1 MEDMEEWMSQNTD
14 HSQIT
19 LRVRRRAEIAAD
31 ALLLELE
38 SMSGEALPEWEPG
51 AHLDLRLPS
60 GLTRQ
65 YSLCGAREDRS
76 MYVVV
81 VLHEPHGRGG
91 SVEMHRE
98 VGVGTALGS
107 SKPRNHFRLVDA
119 SEYVLI
125 AGGIGITPIKAMVD
139 EVRAR
144 GARWHLYYGG
154 RSREHMAFADDLVEL
169 GGDNVSIVPQDV
181 DGLLDVPA
189 IIGTVSPEATVY
201 CCGPASLLSAVVTA
215 CAEAGVSERLHFER
229 FVAPT
234 DGAGSA
240 TDPDTAFE
248 VELRST
254 GVTLRVPAD
263 KSLLEVVQE
272 VRPDIP
278 FSCTEGYCGS
288 CESVVLDGE
297 PDHRGTL
304 MTPEEHDEEGTMLI
318 CVGRSKSA
326 RLVLDL

>member
-1 MEDMEEWMSQNTD
+1 MSQNTNQT
-14 HSQIT
+14 HIT
-19 LRVRRRAEIAAD
+19 LRVRRRAEIAVN

-38 SMSGEALPEWEPG
+38 SASGEVLPEWPPG
-51 AHLDLRLPS
+51 AHLDIHLPS

-76 MYVVV
+76 TYVVV
-81 VLHEPHGRGG
+81 VLREPHGRGG
-91 SVEMHRE
+91 SEEIYRE
-98 VGVGTALGS
+98 FRVGTEFIS
-107 SKPRNHFRLVDA
+107 SKPRDHFRLVDA

-139 EVRAR
+139 ELRAR
-144 GARWHLYYGG
+144 GARWRLHYGG
-154 RSREHMAFADDLVEL
+154 RSREHMAFVDELVDL

-189 IIGTVSPEATVY
+189 IIGNLSPEAAIY
-201 CCGPASLLSAVVTA
+201 CCGPAPLLDAVLTA
-215 CAEAGVSERLHFER
+215 CAEAGASERLHFER
-229 FVAPT
+229 FVPPT
-234 DGAGSA
+234 DGAGFV
-240 TDPDTAFE
+240 TDGDTAFE
-248 VELRST
+248 VELRSS
-254 GVTLRVPAD
+254 GVTLQVPAD
-263 KSLLEVVQE
+263 KTLLEVVQS
-272 VRPDIP
+272 VIPDMP

-297 PDHRGTL
+297 PDHRGSL

-318 CVGRSKSA
+318 CVGRSKSH

>member
-1 MEDMEEWMSQNTD
+1 MSQNTD
-14 HSQIT
+14 QSHIT
-19 LRVRRRAEIAAD
+19 LRVGRRAEIAVN

-38 SMSGEALPEWEPG
+38 SASGEVLPEWPPG
-51 AHLDLRLPS
+51 AHLDIHLPS

-76 MYVVV
+76 TYVVV
-81 VLHEPHGRGG
+81 VLREPHGRGG
-91 SVEMHRE
+91 SEEIYRE
-98 VGVGTALGS
+98 LGVGTEFIS
-107 SKPRNHFRLVDA
+107 STPRDHFRLVDA

-139 EVRAR
+139 ELRAR
-144 GARWHLYYGG
+144 GARWRLHYGG
-154 RSREHMAFADDLVEL
+154 RSREHMAFVDELVDL

-181 DGLLDVPA
+181 DGLLDVGA
-189 IIGTVSPEATVY
+189 IIGNLSPEAAIY
-201 CCGPASLLSAVVTA
+201 CCGPAPLLDAVLTA
-215 CAEAGVSERLHFER
+215 CAEAGASERLHFER

-234 DGAGSA
+234 DGTGFV
-240 TDPDTAFE
+240 TDGDTAFE
-248 VELRST
+248 VELRSS
-254 GVTLRVPAD
+254 GVTLQVPAD
-263 KSLLEVVQE
+263 KTLLEVVQS
-272 VRPDIP
+272 VLPDVP

-297 PDHRGTL
+297 PDHRGSL

-318 CVGRSKSA
+318 CVGRSKSH

>member
-1 MEDMEEWMSQNTD
+1 MMSQNTD
-14 HSQIT
+14 QSHIT
-19 LRVRRRAEIAAD
+19 LRVGRRAEIAVN

-38 SMSGEALPEWEPG
+38 SASGEVLPEWPPG
-51 AHLDLRLPS
+51 AHLDIHLPS

-76 MYVVV
+76 TYVVV
-81 VLHEPHGRGG
+81 VLREPHGRGG
-91 SVEMHRE
+91 SEEIYRE
-98 VGVGTALGS
+98 FGVGTEFIS
-107 SKPRNHFRLVDA
+107 STPRDHFRLVDA

-139 EVRAR
+139 ELRAR
-144 GARWHLYYGG
+144 GARWRLHYGG
-154 RSREHMAFADDLVEL
+154 RSREHMAFVDELVDL

-189 IIGTVSPEATVY
+189 IIGNLSPEAAVY
-201 CCGPASLLSAVVTA
+201 CCGPAPLLDAVLTA
-215 CAEAGVSERLHFER
+215 CAEAGASERLHFER
-229 FVAPT
+229 FVPPT
-234 DGAGSA
+234 DGAGFV
-240 TDPDTAFE
+240 TDGDTAFE
-248 VELRST
+248 VELRSS
-254 GVTLRVPAD
+254 GVTLQVPAD
-263 KSLLEVVQE
+263 KTLLEVVQS
-272 VRPDIP
+272 VLPDVP

-297 PDHRGTL
+297 PDHRGSL

-318 CVGRSKSA
+318 CVGRSKSH

>member
-1 MEDMEEWMSQNTD
+1 MMSQNTD
-14 HSQIT
+14 QSHIT
-19 LRVRRRAEIAAD
+19 LRVRRRAEIAVN

-38 SMSGEALPEWEPG
+38 SASGEVLPEWPPG
-51 AHLDLRLPS
+51 AHLDIHLPS

-76 MYVVV
+76 TYVVV
-81 VLHEPHGRGG
+81 VLREPHGRGG
-91 SVEMHRE
+91 SEEIYRE
-98 VGVGTALGS
+98 LGVGTEFIS
-107 SKPRNHFRLVDA
+107 STPRDHFRLVDA

-139 EVRAR
+139 ELRAR
-144 GARWHLYYGG
+144 GARWRLHYGG
-154 RSREHMAFADDLVEL
+154 RSREHMAFVDELVDL

-189 IIGTVSPEATVY
+189 MIGNLSPEAAIY
-201 CCGPASLLSAVVTA
+201 CCGPAPLLDAVLTA
-215 CAEAGVSERLHFER
+215 CAEAGASERLHFER
-229 FVAPT
+229 FVPPT
-234 DGAGSA
+234 DGAGFV
-240 TDPDTAFE
+240 TDGDTAFE
-248 VELRST
+248 VELRSS
-254 GVTLRVPAD
+254 GVTLQVPAD
-263 KSLLEVVQE
+263 KTLLEVVQS
-272 VRPDIP
+272 VLPDVP

-297 PDHRGTL
+297 PDHRGSL

-318 CVGRSKSA
+318 CVGRSKSR

>member
-1 MEDMEEWMSQNTD
+1 MSQNTD
-14 HSQIT
+14 QSDIT
-19 LRVRRRAEIAAD
+19 LRVRRRAEIAVN

-38 SMSGEALPEWEPG
+38 SASGEVLPEWPPG
-51 AHLDLRLPS
+51 AHLDIHLPS

-76 MYVVV
+76 TYVVV
-81 VLHEPHGRGG
+81 VLREPHGRGG
-91 SVEMHRE
+91 SEEIYRE
-98 VGVGTALGS
+98 FRVGTEFIS
-107 SKPRNHFRLVDA
+107 SKPRDHFRLVDA

-139 EVRAR
+139 ELRAR
-144 GARWHLYYGG
+144 GARWHLHYGG
-154 RSREHMAFADDLVEL
+154 RSREHMAFMDELVDL

-189 IIGTVSPEATVY
+189 IIGNHSPEAAIY
-201 CCGPASLLSAVVTA
+201 CCGPAPLLDAVLTA
-215 CAEAGVSERLHFER
+215 CAEAGASERLHFER
-229 FVAPT
+229 FVPPT
-234 DGAGSA
+234 DSAGFV
-240 TDPDTAFE
+240 TDGDTAFE
-248 VELRST
+248 VELRSS
-254 GVTLRVPAD
+254 GVTLQVPAD
-263 KSLLEVVQE
+263 KTLLEVVQS
-272 VRPDIP
+272 VLPDVP

-297 PDHRGTL
+297 PDHRGSL

-318 CVGRSKSA
+318 CVGRSKSH

>member
-1 MEDMEEWMSQNTD
+1 MSQNTD
-14 HSQIT
+14 QSHIT
-19 LRVRRRAEIAAD
+19 LRVRRRAEIAVN

-38 SMSGEALPEWEPG
+38 SASGEVLPEWPPG
-51 AHLDLRLPS
+51 AHLDIHLPS

-76 MYVVV
+76 TYVVV
-81 VLHEPHGRGG
+81 VLREPHGRGG
-91 SVEMHRE
+91 SEEIYRE
-98 VGVGTALGS
+98 LGVGTEFIS
-107 SKPRNHFRLVDA
+107 STPRDHFRLVDA

-139 EVRAR
+139 ELRAR
-144 GARWHLYYGG
+144 GARWRLHYGG
-154 RSREHMAFADDLVEL
+154 RSREHMAFVDELVDL

-189 IIGTVSPEATVY
+189 MIGNLSPEAAVY
-201 CCGPASLLSAVVTA
+201 CCGPAPLLDAVLTA
-215 CAEAGVSERLHFER
+215 CAEAGASERLHFER
-229 FVAPT
+229 FVPPT
-234 DGAGSA
+234 DGAGFV
-240 TDPDTAFE
+240 TDGDTAFE
-248 VELRST
+248 VELRSS
-254 GVTLRVPAD
+254 GVTLQVPAD
-263 KSLLEVVQE
+263 KTLLEVVQS
-272 VRPDIP
+272 VLPDVP

-297 PDHRGTL
+297 PDHRGSL

-318 CVGRSKSA
+318 CVGRSKSH

>member
-1 MEDMEEWMSQNTD
+1 MSQNTD
-14 HSQIT
+14 QSHIT
-19 LRVRRRAEIAAD
+19 LRVGRRAEIAVN

-38 SMSGEALPEWEPG
+38 SASGEVLPEWPPG
-51 AHLDLRLPS
+51 AHLDIHLPS

-76 MYVVV
+76 TYVVV
-81 VLHEPHGRGG
+81 VLREPHGRGG
-91 SVEMHRE
+91 SEEIYRE
-98 VGVGTALGS
+98 LGVGTEFIS
-107 SKPRNHFRLVDA
+107 STPRDHFRLVDA

-139 EVRAR
+139 ELRAR
-144 GARWHLYYGG
+144 GARWRLHYGG
-154 RSREHMAFADDLVEL
+154 RSREHMAFVDELVDL

-189 IIGTVSPEATVY
+189 IIGNLSPEAAVY
-201 CCGPASLLSAVVTA
+201 CCGPAPLLDAVLTA
-215 CAEAGVSERLHFER
+215 CAEAGASERLHFER
-229 FVAPT
+229 FVPPT
-234 DGAGSA
+234 DGAGFV
-240 TDPDTAFE
+240 TDGDTAFE
-248 VELRST
+248 VELRSS
-254 GVTLRVPAD
+254 GVTLQVPAD
-263 KSLLEVVQE
+263 KTLLEVVQS
-272 VRPDIP
+272 VLPDVP

-297 PDHRGTL
+297 PDHRGSL

-318 CVGRSKSA
+318 CVGRSKSH

>member
-1 MEDMEEWMSQNTD
+1 MMSQNTD
-14 HSQIT
+14 QSHIT
-19 LRVRRRAEIAAD
+19 LRVGRRAEIAVN

-38 SMSGEALPEWEPG
+38 SASGEVLPEWPPG
-51 AHLDLRLPS
+51 AHLDIHLPS

-76 MYVVV
+76 TYVVV
-81 VLHEPHGRGG
+81 VLREPHGRGG
-91 SVEMHRE
+91 SEEIYRE
-98 VGVGTALGS
+98 LGVGTEFIS
-107 SKPRNHFRLVDA
+107 STPRDHFRLVDA

-139 EVRAR
+139 ELRAR
-144 GARWHLYYGG
+144 GARWRLHYGG
-154 RSREHMAFADDLVEL
+154 RSREHMAFVDELVDL

-189 IIGTVSPEATVY
+189 MIGNLSPEAAVY
-201 CCGPASLLSAVVTA
+201 CCGPAPLLDAVLTA
-215 CAEAGVSERLHFER
+215 CAEAGASERLHFER
-229 FVAPT
+229 FVPPT
-234 DGAGSA
+234 DGAGFV
-240 TDPDTAFE
+240 TDGDTAFE
-248 VELRST
+248 VELRSS
-254 GVTLRVPAD
+254 GVTLQVPAD
-263 KSLLEVVQE
+263 KTLLEVVQS
-272 VRPDIP
+272 VLPDVP

-297 PDHRGTL
+297 PDHRGSL

-318 CVGRSKSA
+318 CVGRSKSH